1 MFTKM
6 RRTQCNEEK
15 AVEYIEK
22 YNLPEIT
29 KGTERQIAYAE
40 KLRKLW
46 IMEPDVRS
54 DVEKYIAAQERLNDK
69 TVDPAVRAA
78 FEESLQNLADTECGG
93 DITKAFEY
101 LYKQNHVLTVH
112 KVYTAANAGEIIDEL
127 KGYGYRW

>member
-6 RRTQCNEEK
+6 RRAQYNEEK

-46 IMEPDVRS
+46 IMEPDVRN

-69 TVDPAVRAA
+69 SVDPR
-78 FEESLQNLADTECGG
+78 S
-93 DITKAFEY
+93 
-101 LYKQNHVLTVH
+101 
-112 KVYTAANAGEIIDEL
+112 
-127 KGYGYRW
+127 

>member
-1 MFTKM
+1 MFCKEK
-6 RRTQCNEEK
+6 RAQYNEEK
-15 AVEYIEK
+15 AVEYIAK

-29 KGTERQIAYAE
+29 KGTEKQIAYAE

-69 TVDPAVRAA
+69 TVDPAVREA
-78 FEESLQNLADTECGG
+78 FEESLQSLADAECGG
-93 DITKAFEY
+93 DTMKALEY

-112 KVYTAANAGEIIDEL
+112 KIFTAANAGEIIDEL
-127 KGYGYRW
+127 KGWGYRW

>member
-1 MFTKM
+1 MFCKEK
-6 RRTQCNEEK
+6 RAQYNEEK

-29 KGTERQIAYAE
+29 KGTEKQIAYAE

-46 IMEPDVRS
+46 IIEPDVRN

-78 FEESLQNLADTECGG
+78 FEESLQSLADAECGG
-93 DITKAFEY
+93 DKTKALEY
-101 LYKQNHVLTVH
+101 IYKQNHVLTVH
-112 KVYTAANAGEIIDEL
+112 KVFTAANAGEIIDEL
-127 KGYGYRW
+127 KGWGYRW

>member
-1 MFTKM
+1 MFCKEK
-6 RRTQCNEEK
+6 RAQYNEEK

-40 KLRKLW
+40 KLRKIW
-46 IMEPDVRS
+46 VMEPDVRK
-54 DVEKYIAAQERLNDK
+54 DIEKYIAAQERLNDK

-78 FEESLQNLADTECGG
+78 FEESLQNLADAECGG
-93 DITKAFEY
+93 DTTKALEY

-112 KVYTAANAGEIIDEL
+112 KVFTAANAGEIIDEL
-127 KGYGYRW
+127 KGWGYRW